1 MSTLAIPNAP
11 AGIRKLGLS
20 PWLLVPAV
28 VILALGALWAVRQ
41 VRTPAA
47 IASGQFHH
55 VTRGDL
61 IVRVAKDGELQA
73 VNNIEIRNA
82 VEGRTLVQTLV
93 PEGSTVA
100 KGDVLLVLDS
110 SAITQQ
116 IDDAMLEVERAE
128 ADLTTAQETLEI
140 QRGTNAANL
149 ESAKVELLL
158 AQLDLEAYVEGNYPQ
173 ALADAR
179 RAVEMAELTRTDKE
193 KNLEQTMGL
202 FAKGFVNAA
211 DVEKAK
217 VEVLTANNDLE
228 AATTALVVLE
238 KYTHQ
243 KDLADKKNILA
254 QAEAKLERV
263 RKENASNLSQKVAD
277 ERAKSQTLLIRKRKL
292 ETLQRQLAAC
302 VVVAPTDGLV
312 VHAEGRRNEDKVQE
326 GAEVREKQILI
337 KLPDTSKM
345 KAVVRIVEAQVHKL
359 QVGQRARVRIAGV
372 REPIWATLSDISVM
386 SDSASRWWNPDLKEY
401 PVDLLLD
408 TTPAGLKPGLGVQ
421 AEIFVDQKEDV
432 MTVPLPSIYSA
443 GTDRYVFV
451 RNGNDVKPAKVILG
465 TSNETHAEVTDGLQ
479 EGAEVLMLQ
488 AGQGRELL
496 ERHGIAVTPPA
507 REREIKGMPG
517 APNGAG
523 QPGTPAAKA
532 TPATPATPAKATPAT
547 PAVKS

>member
-28 VILALGALWAVRQ
+28 VILAVGAVWAVRQ
-41 VRTPAA
+41 LRTPAA
-47 IASGQFHH
+47 ITSGQFHH
-55 VTRGDL
+55 VARGDL
-61 IVRVAKDGELQA
+61 VVRVAKDGELQA

-93 PEGSTVA
+93 AEGSTVA
-100 KGDVLLVLDS
+100 KGDVLLTLDS
-110 SAITQQ
+110 SVITQQ

-128 ADLTTAQETLEI
+128 ADLTTAQETLGI

-217 VEVLTANNDLE
+217 VEVLTAKNDLE
-228 AATTALVVLE
+228 AATTALMVLE

-243 KDLADKKNILA
+243 KDQADKKNILA

-263 RKENASNLSQKVAD
+263 KKENASNLSQKIAD
-277 ERAKSQTLLIRKRKL
+277 ERAKSKTLLIRKRKL
-292 ETLQRQLAAC
+292 EALQRQLAAC
-302 VVVAPTDGLV
+302 VVIAPTDGLV
-312 VHAEGRRNEDKVQE
+312 VHGGADGRRNEDQVQE

-337 KLPDTSKM
+337 KLPDTSQM

-372 REPIWATLSDISVM
+372 REPIWASLSDISVM

-408 TTPAGLKPGLGVQ
+408 QTPAGLKPGLGVQ
-421 AEIFVDQKEDV
+421 VEIFVDQKEDV
-432 MTVPLPSIYSA
+432 LTVPLPSIYSA

-451 RNGNDVKPAKVILG
+451 RNGNDVQPAKVILG
-465 TSNETHAEVTDGLQ
+465 TSNETHAEVTEGLQ

-496 ERHGIAVTPPA
+496 ERHGIVVAPPA
-507 REREIKGMPG
+507 KERDIKSMRG
-517 APNGAG
+517 APNAAG
-523 QPGTPAAKA
+523 KSAAPAAKA
-532 TPATPATPAKATPAT
+532 APAAPAAKAAPAV